1 MTTNISYTDLATI
14 LEKYYRKEYEGYDI
28 KVTLRPYDKKYRSMG
43 LFSDEWL
50 SYYEFS
56 GTLKR
61 SKVFDELNLLH
72 PIVIQTELS
81 NIEIKNALY
90 RQLNE
95 IFAEEHLSVDGIKP
109 NGNGATIVLKPAK
122 ENEKNKEF
130 VKSKKVEE

>member
-1 MTTNISYTDLATI
+1 MTTNISYINLATI

-28 KVTLRPYDKKYRSMG
+28 KVTLRPSDKKYRSMA
-43 LFSDEWL
+43 LFSDKWIT
-50 SYYEFS
+50 YYEFS

-72 PIVIQTELS
+72 PIVIQEELS

-90 RQLNE
+90 IQLNE
-95 IFAEEHLSVDGIKP
+95 IFAEEHLSVDRIKP
-109 NGNGATIVLKPAK
+109 NGNGATISLKPAK